1 MNAQIKQGLL
11 PVLVLVF
18 GTLVT
23 LAVHHEI
30 QQAETSRIYAEFDR
44 QSAERASV
52 LSKSFQKNIA
62 VLQATRGFIAS
73 APGVSR
79 HAFHSF
85 ITDMLMRNA
94 GEGTAGITPY
104 DGIQAIEWLP
114 KVTDRQRPGY
124 ERQAR
129 QDGLAGF
136 QIFQNNAAGELVV
149 APARPVYYPVYYVE
163 AFKGVDMELGFDL
176 ASTARGR
183 QILAQV
189 RDSGEAVVTPP
200 VQFMF
205 DGVAQYSLMVYQ
217 PVYTRALPADTPMER
232 RQGFAGVVIGIFPIA
247 DIVRDAFKGLS
258 NRDMNITLFDAAHG
272 QRHPVFVLSGGS
284 DLLRE
289 VTSGKPRNG
298 GHQYLYV
305 MKLGKRTW
313 DVIFTPTAGYLAS
326 HRTWLSQGIDIGGL
340 LFTALLSAF
349 IWMILGRTRAVERL
363 VEERTADLSIANQ
376 QLAQEVNQRVRVEEE
391 LRAHRDQLEII
402 VQQRTR
408 DLAASNA
415 SLQQEVCE
423 RLKAEEAT
431 ETERAFLKSVVE
443 GLSDP
448 VIVTDTADHTVLTNQ
463 AARQFADDYLPA
475 SPLAAPIAPT
485 FQYRMLD
492 EVQAYSLIQEY
503 VRKNGERRIVE
514 KTITPLWRENG
525 ATQGVIE
532 VMRDITDVLQFEE
545 KLAYLTHHDTLT
557 GLPNRALLHDRIDQ
571 AVLHAERT
579 GEKVA
584 ILFLDLDGFKNV
596 NDTLGHEA
604 GDRLLCLVAARLQD
618 LVRKSDTVARLGG
631 DEFVMVLEQVN
642 EDAAALV
649 ARKILEA
656 VQQPITIDRHELR
669 VGVSI
674 GICLFPQDGSNQQ
687 TLLRN
692 ADTAMYQA
700 KEQGR
705 HNYQF
710 YREEMNASAVYRMRL
725 QHELHKAIEQ
735 NELELYYQPKVN
747 LDSGAIVGVEALLR
761 WRHPEMG
768 NISPA
773 DFIPVAEESGL
784 ILALGEWVL
793 FEACRQQRK
802 WQEQGMPPLS
812 VAVNV
817 SARQFRGQNLVGLV
831 SDAIRE
837 SGMNPLYLE
846 LELTESILMAGDSYD
861 QAQILATLHQLR
873 ALGVQLSIDDFGT
886 GYSSLSYLKRFPVDA
901 LKIDRSFVRDI
912 PQDKDDTAI
921 ATAIIAM
928 GHSLELKVVAEG
940 VEQPE
945 QVAFLRSMGC
955 DESQGFFYSPA
966 VPADQL
972 AALLV
977 GKQLAECSVC

>member
-1 MNAQIKQGLL
+1 MKSQIKQGLL
-11 PVLVLVF
+11 PVFVLVF

-23 LAVHHEI
+23 LVVHHEI

-44 QSAERASV
+44 QAAERASV
-52 LSKSFQKNIA
+52 LGKGFQKNIA
-62 VLQATRGFIAS
+62 VLQATRGFITS
-73 APGVSR
+73 APNVNR
-79 HAFHSF
+79 KAFHAF
-85 ITDMLMRNA
+85 ITDMLMRNM
-94 GEGTAGITPY
+94 GEGTTGITPY

-114 KVTDRQRPGY
+114 RVTSAERAHY

-136 QIFQNNAAGELVV
+136 QIFQNDAAGELVI
-149 APARPVYYPVYYVE
+149 APKRPVYYPVYYVE

-183 QILAQV
+183 QLLAQV

-217 PVYTRALPADTPMER
+217 PVYGRTLPADTPAER

-247 DIVRDAFKGLS
+247 DIVRDALKGLS
-258 NRDMNITLFDAAHG
+258 NRDMRITLFDAAHG
-272 QRHPVFVLSGGS
+272 LRYPVFVLPGGS
-284 DLLRE
+284 DMLRAE
-289 VTSGKPRNG
+289 VPGKPGSGR
-298 GHQYLYV
+298 HQYLYA

-313 DVIFTPTAGYLAS
+313 HVMFTPAPGYLAS

-349 IWMILGRTRAVERL
+349 IWQILGRTREVERQ
-363 VEERTADLSIANQ
+363 VEDRTADLSVANQ
-376 QLAQEVNQRVRVEEE
+376 QLAQEVSQRVRVEEE
-391 LRAHRDQLEII
+391 LRAHRDQLEMI

-408 DLAASNA
+408 DLAASND
-415 SLQQEVCE
+415 SLHQEVTE
-423 RLKAEEAT
+423 RLKAEEAA
-431 ETERAFLKSVVE
+431 EAERAFLKSVME

-448 VIVTDTADHTVLTNQ
+448 VTVTDTTDHTVLTNQ
-463 AARQFADDYLPA
+463 AARRFAADYLPA
-475 SPLAAPIAPT
+475 SPITPDT
-485 FQYRMLD
+485 SVFQYRMLE
-492 EVQAYSLIQEY
+492 EVQAYALIQEY
-503 VRKNGERRIVE
+503 ARKNGERRIVE
-514 KTITPLWRENG
+514 KTITPLWRDNG
-525 ATQGVIE
+525 AAQGVIE
-532 VMRDITDVLQFEE
+532 VMRDITDVLQYEE

-571 AVLHAERT
+571 AILHAERA
-579 GEKVA
+579 GGNVA
-584 ILFLDLDGFKNV
+584 VLFLDLDGFKNV

-604 GDRLLCLVAARLQD
+604 GDRLLCTVAARLQD

-631 DEFVMVLEQVN
+631 DEFVMVLEQAHA
-642 EDAAALV
+642 DTAALI
-649 ARKILEA
+649 ARKILDA
-656 VQQPITIDRHELR
+656 VQQPITIERHELR
-669 VGVSI
+669 IGVSI
-674 GICLFPQDGSNQQ
+674 GICLYPQDGLNQQ

-710 YREEMNASAVYRMRL
+710 YREQMNASAVYRMRL
-725 QHELHKAIEQ
+725 QHALHKAIESRG
-735 NELELYYQPKVN
+735 LALYYQPKVN
-747 LDSGAIVGVEALLR
+747 LGSGAIVGVEALLR
-761 WRHPEMG
+761 WHHPELG

-802 WQEQGMPPLS
+802 WQEQGLPPLS
-812 VAVNV
+812 MAVNV
-817 SARQFRGQNLVGLV
+817 SARQFRGQNLAGLV
-831 SDAIRE
+831 SEAMRE
-837 SGMNPLYLE
+837 TGMDPHYLE
-846 LELTESILMAGDSYD
+846 LELTESILMTGDSYD
-861 QAQILATLHQLR
+861 QAQVLTTLNRLR

-912 PQDKDDTAI
+912 PHDKDDTAI

-945 QVAFLRSMGC
+945 QAAFLRSLGC

-966 VPADQL
+966 VPANQL

-977 GKQLAECSVC
+977 DKQSADSMSC